1 MTVFQ
6 PVRRATLLI
15 PSGPAHDF
23 DKKHLFIILTD
34 PVANPLNGNKV
45 SILLTSLSTLD
56 MALPHDPTCI
66 LHPGEHPFVTRD
78 SYVSYHNS
86 RIEEAEKISHGVASG
101 IFAIKESMDSCI
113 VDRIC
118 GGLSSPQ
125 TPERIKRFFR
135 MYERLQQTSVLTPP
149 LPT

>member
-15 PSGPAHDF
+15 PSGPAHDIAR
-23 DKKHLFIILTD
+23 KHLFIILTD

-56 MALPHDPTCI
+56 VALPHDPTCI
-66 LHPGEHPFVTRD
+66 LYPGEHPFVTRE
-78 SYVSYHNS
+78 SYVSYHTS
-86 RIEEAEKISHGVASG
+86 RIEEVEKISRGVASG
-101 IFAIKESMDSCI
+101 ILAVKESMDNSI

-118 GGLSSPQ
+118 FGLNSHK
-125 TPERIKRFFR
+125 TPEKIKRFFR
-135 MYERLQQTSVLTPP
+135 MYTRLQEVLDSEPP
-149 LPT
+149 SI